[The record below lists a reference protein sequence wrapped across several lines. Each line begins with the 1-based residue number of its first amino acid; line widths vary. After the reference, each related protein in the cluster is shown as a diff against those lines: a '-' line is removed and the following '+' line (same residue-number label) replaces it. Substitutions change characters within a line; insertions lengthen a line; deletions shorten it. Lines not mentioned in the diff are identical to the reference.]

1 MKEISETDIHTIFDD
16 FKRRRRY
23 NLAKA
28 ILDYLMKSV
37 HRKGPVRASGCV
49 PLLQVN
55 QNVSYLFKRKLQVVD
70 TIEVQNLHH
79 C

>member
-28 ILDYLMKSV
+28 ILDYLMNQFTEK
-37 HRKGPVRASGCV
+37 A
-49 PLLQVN
+49 LYELQVA
-55 QNVSYLFKRKLQVVD
+55 YHYCR
-70 TIEVQNLHH
+70 
-79 C
+79 